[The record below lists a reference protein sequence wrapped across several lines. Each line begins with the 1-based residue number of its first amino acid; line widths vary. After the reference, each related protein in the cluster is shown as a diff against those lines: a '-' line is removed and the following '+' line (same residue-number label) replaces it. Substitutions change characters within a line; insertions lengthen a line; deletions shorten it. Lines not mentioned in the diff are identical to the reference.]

1 MTQLSPFRRVVAL
14 RPFPAASMHNR
25 IKNTLIALFSAVALG
40 ASTGCIS
47 SVETVTSDVSRVK
60 VAFATDKAG
69 RVFYETLT
77 RASETR
83 PRTEKRTEVNLIL
96 VEVER
101 RTVAGPN
108 KLFNEAVQF
117 ADTDRDGII
126 TEVEAEIFADAWPL
140 GHR

>member
-1 MTQLSPFRRVVAL
+1 
-14 RPFPAASMHNR
+14 MHNR
-25 IKNTLIALFSAVALG
+25 IKNTLLALFSVVALG

-60 VAFATDKAG
+60 IAFAGDKAG
-69 RVFYETLT
+69 RVFYEALS

-96 VEVER
+96 IEVDH

-108 KLFNEAVQF
+108 KLFNEAVLF
-117 ADTDRDGII
+117 ADTDRDGVI
-126 TEVEAEIFADAWPL
+126 TDAEAEIFADAWPRSR
-140 GHR
+140 G